1 MKIKLQAILLITFVA
16 FSFLATAQSHDERR
30 SVPGYAEIN
39 KTSGTI
45 TLKWEAAAHAT
56 AYKIYRRDLGSTNW
70 GSPKATLAATDSVYA
85 DNSVTTG
92 VVYEYAIEKVTTF
105 DEPFSQAVVK
115 LLGYSY
121 ISASIEKP
129 AVHTRGKLWIY
140 IAENINDS
148 LSSEIEILKS
158 DLAGD
163 GWDVNTEVIDTNA
176 TVATMKA
183 SIMAKYNGNGCDA
196 VYLLGHLPVP
206 YSGLYCQDPNYL
218 YPPDGHWQED
228 PNSHCG
234 AWPADAYYGSIGG
247 NWTDSDSTT
256 LAKRDENNNAI
267 GDGKFDNA
275 AIAGTA
281 TIAVGRVDFYDMPA
295 FTESEVELTRRYLNK
310 AHEFKIGNTITI
322 KKGIHENNFAPL
334 EEGFGSGA
342 VRDFTSHFGK
352 DGIVYGD
359 LFTTTASDDY
369 LFAYV
374 CGAGWY
380 TSCNGLGNTS
390 DFTTSN
396 AAVFNH
402 IFGSFFGDY
411 DIENNFMRATLATEN
426 MGLVC
431 VWSGR
436 PKWVTHTLAMGESYG
451 DVTLRTQ
458 NNTNQY
464 DGNFY
469 RKGAHIA
476 LLGDP
481 SLRTEM
487 LLPASNIQLAANGDK
502 TAVDV
507 TWTASTETDID
518 GYYVY
523 RSHKPYGGYVLV
535 NNTPITGLTIT
546 DNAPWDGTNFY
557 MVRTTKETE
566 NGSGSYKN
574 LSIGITAEINGMTG
588 PFAGTPGVIVD
599 QLKVYPTL
607 TNSTLIVEATDLSHP
622 TYTILNNLSKE
633 VLSGNLVNG
642 STIIQVESLTS
653 GIYYL
658 KAGNA
663 VHKFIK
669 H

>member
-1 MKIKLQAILLITFVA
+1 MKIKLQTILTLCFVVLNVAA
-16 FSFLATAQSHDERR
+16 FAQSNDEKR

-39 KTSGTI
+39 KSSGTI
-45 TLKWEAAAHAT
+45 TLKWEVAAHAT
-56 AYKIYRRDLGSTNW
+56 AYKIYRRDLGSSSW
-70 GSPKATLAATDSVYA
+70 GSPQATLSATDSVYE

-105 DEPFSQAVVK
+105 DEPFSTATVK

-129 AVHTRGKLWIY
+129 AVHTRGNLWIY
-140 IAENINDS
+140 VAKNINDS
-148 LSSEIEILKS
+148 LTSEISELQS
-158 DLAGD
+158 DLVGD
-163 GWDVNTEVIDTNA
+163 GWNVEIEVVDVNA
-176 TVATMKA
+176 TVSSMKS
-183 SIMAKYNGNGCDA
+183 SIMAKYDLNGCDA

-206 YSGLYCQDPNYL
+206 YSGMYCQDANYP
-218 YPPDGHWQED
+218 YPPDGHD
-228 PNSHCG
+228 AVDANSHCG
-234 AWPADAYYGSIGG
+234 AWPADSYYGSVGG
-247 NWTDSDSTT
+247 TWTDLDSTT

-275 AIAGTA
+275 QIAGTA
-281 TIAVGRVDFYDMPA
+281 SIAVGRVDFSDMPA
-295 FTESEVELTRRYLNK
+295 FSESEIELTRRYLNK
-310 AHEFKIGNTITI
+310 AHQFKIGNTVPL

-352 DGIVYGD
+352 EGIVYGD

-380 TSCNGLGNTS
+380 TSCNGLGNTA
-390 DFTTSN
+390 DFTTKN

-411 DIENNFMRATLATEN
+411 DIENNFMRATLATED

-436 PKWVTHTLAMGESYG
+436 PKWITHTLAMGETYG

-487 LLPASNIQLAANGDK
+487 ILPATNVQLVANGAK
-502 TAVDV
+502 TEVDIS
-507 TWTASTETDID
+507 WTASSETSID

-523 RSHKPYGGYVLV
+523 RSHSQHGNFELLNTTPIMSLTLTD
-535 NNTPITGLTIT
+535 NTP
-546 DNAPWDGTNFY
+546 WEGTNYY

-574 LSIGITAEINGMTG
+574 LSIGTIAEISAMNG
-588 PFAGTPGVIVD
+588 PSAGTPQLVVN

-607 TNSTLIVEATDLSHP
+607 TNSTLIVEATDLS
-622 TYTILNNLSKE
+622 TTEYSIINNLSAE
-633 VLSGNLVNG
+633 VLSGKLVNG
-642 STIIQVESLTS
+642 STIIQVQSLTS

-658 KAGNA
+658 KNGNA
-663 VHKFIK
+663 VHKFVK
-669 H
+669 Y